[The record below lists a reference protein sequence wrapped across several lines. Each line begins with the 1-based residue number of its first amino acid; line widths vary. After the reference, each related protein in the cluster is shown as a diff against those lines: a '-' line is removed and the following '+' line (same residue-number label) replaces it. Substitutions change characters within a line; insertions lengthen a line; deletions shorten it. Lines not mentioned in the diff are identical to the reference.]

1 MREKSY
7 SISSN
12 YDARI
17 FYTLFKSIPSNNII
31 QSLENTKNFTK
42 EIWVQNNST
51 DRVITGDIFL
61 GFSIEAERNKLLN
74 ISKIQKTKLYS
85 LTKFGEF
92 ICDNI
97 YSQPSLVWDCLH
109 INHLLL
115 YRIEEKVEH
124 AFSAFYNI
132 SLNYIYNIEVGKR
145 FSALDINQEILSKI
159 SDKKVGFSTRTVTT
173 LLQWVMMIT
182 PALVSPQRYIR
193 QNTNHCSIERTYYA
207 LSALYKQYNMSLGM
221 PLLFDEKVLEDIKL
235 YLLVPKDEIIAH
247 LKLLQQTYPNFIS
260 EQTGHWGISFIMYKQ
275 PEVPFPWLE

>member
-1 MREKSY
+1 MKEKYY
-7 SISSN
+7 SIDSN
-12 YDARI
+12 YSSRV
-17 FYTLFKSIPSNNII
+17 FYALFKNIPDDYLIESIDS
-31 QSLENTKNFTK
+31 EKNFTK
-42 EIWVQNNST
+42 EIWVQNNT
-51 DRVITGDIFL
+51 TEEVIDNNICL
-61 GFSIEAERNKLLN
+61 KFSLEAERNKLLN
-74 ISKIQKTKLYS
+74 ISKIQKTTLYS
-85 LTKFGEF
+85 ITKFGEF
-92 ICDNI
+92 LANNI
-97 YSQPSLVWDCLH
+97 YSQPFIVWDCLH

-132 SLNYIYNIEVGKR
+132 ALNYIYTIEIDKK
-145 FSALDINQEILSKI
+145 FSALDINQEVLSKM
-159 SDKKVGFSTRTVTT
+159 SDKKVGFSTRTVTSV
-173 LLQWVMMIT
+173 LQWAMMLNPPLIL
-182 PALVSPQRYIR
+182 PNRYIR

-275 PEVPFPWLE
+275 PEVPFPWL